1 MMKTL
6 NEIMYATRQNFRD
19 PEYKTKFIKNMVFM
33 GILGGL
39 VGLGT
44 HAAIN
49 QANKYEF
56 VPKDRIAVVEQIDK
70 DELSDLVV
78 GGKIL
83 LADKTEEGT
92 VYRQLR
98 DSDIYR
104 IK

>member
-6 NEIMYATRQNFRD
+6 NEIGYATRMKGRTSF
-19 PEYKTKFIKNMVFM
+19 FKNVALGAIF
-33 GILGGL
+33 GGL
-39 VGLGT
+39 GALGAHT
-44 HAAIN
+44 LIN
-49 QANKYEF
+49 QAEKYEF
-56 VPKDRIAVVEQIDK
+56 VPKDRIAVVEQIDR

-83 LADKTEEGT
+83 LADQTEEGI